1 MSLPI
6 ICIPPVINKL
16 LKPYNPFFSRPQFKH
31 FRRLTTGLIVSEN
44 KTLQEINDSFG
55 ECDQSNLDRF
65 VSFSAWDLDD
75 LNEIRLKQVKDV
87 LPLQKKGVQI
97 VDESLLHK
105 TGPCMELA
113 GLHRSGVT
121 KELEWGHMAVNSFYT
136 DSDDNDFPIKTDVY
150 VREKD
155 CAKYGNIPF
164 KTKREMAI
172 EQIDFALKNNLP
184 VGLVLVDAGYEGE
197 KFTQE
202 IQMRQLDYLIGV
214 RTTTKIS
221 IERQKRVSIADY
233 LSTLTDLNFEY
244 YLTEDKAY
252 SYHIR
257 KVSIR
262 GIGSAKLIISFMH
275 GDEENIK
282 CYITNLEEDDET
294 IIKLLIKRWRIEC
307 FHRDAKQHLGL
318 EAYQV
323 RKGRGMQVVALATLV
338 AYTLVILIARIL
350 KTPIRKLRT
359 VGEVCRYLT
368 LVAFKGIRWI
378 SCLIRKPAEFIEILK
393 KHVFV
398 KNTKV

>member
-44 KTLQEINDSFG
+44 KTLQEINDGFG

-65 VSFSAWDLDD
+65 VSFSTWDLDD

-368 LVAFKGIRWI
+368 LVAYKGIRWI